1 MRPLL
6 AQIGA
11 ITLMNLKSVPQRL
24 WLSLS
29 TVLAIALVV
38 VVLLTFLAMANGFQ
52 RTVKGSGA
60 DDVAVILRGG
70 SQSEINS
77 TISRDQV
84 RLIDEA
90 PGIARNAAGEPLTSA
105 ELYVV
110 VDGVKRASGTK
121 ANVPLRGIGSQ
132 GAALPRSWSAR
143 GSSASSKVLSQAGR
157 SRLARPAG
165 PWSACSP
172 PAAACSSRKS
182 GRICRW
188 SKACST
194 ATIISRRCGR
204 GS

>member
-77 TISRDQV
+77 AIAREQV

-132 GAALPRSWSAR
+132 GSK
-143 GSSASSKVLSQAGR
+143 ASSRGAPSPSGPRAGT
-157 SRLARPAG
+157 
-165 PWSACSP
+165 WSVCSP
-172 PAAACSSRKS
+172 QAAACSSLKS
-182 GRICRW
+182 GRTCRW
-188 SKACST
+188 CRASST
-194 ATIISRRCGR
+194 ATTISRPCGR